1 MSIYNRRMFNNV
13 PNNMRTNSRGVGI
26 TSGLV
31 PVIKANQGKFID
43 SEEYQ
48 KLKAIADQIVP
59 QQQGFFA
66 RNAPALF
73 DFFTRVSEAGEGGKP
88 LIEGAGGLNQSPAG
102 RLFTGLASA
111 APALGNIKPYE
122 DQAAKLAASKLF
134 DIEAEKMT
142 QEDDP
147 DYLEVFLLKDDP
159 DTGAT
164 AGQKI
169 PILRSKFDLS
179 LHSLAEPKEEDK
191 PEDEFIEV
199 YLKTGDDGGEIGQK
213 IPIKRSEFDINKHNL
228 AAPDDEDDFI
238 EVYSKVENKEDGITV
253 GQKIPIKR
261 NEFDANKHDLAAPA
275 DSPEPDFIEVYA
287 KEADEDKGITKGQKL
302 SINRNEYDVK
312 KHDLEGPADVETDF
326 IDVFLLKDDDTTG
339 GKVGQKVPIKREDF
353 DPSLH
358 NLEGPKEVD
367 KPDDITVYSKVTDD
381 SKGITEGQGLRISSD
396 DFDPKLHN
404 MAAPSDDK
412 ISNFQE
418 KLNYIDT
425 LDVSD
430 EKKQE
435 LIFGLI
441 NGNRNVLSAKEEKD
455 LILFGKELESKLK
468 IAEPILNNAIADAT
482 EAAASET
489 NFLSQKALLDD
500 AITGRSFF
508 DTRKYFGDL
517 KAQFPSLYSIL
528 PSNLQETFDSIVDGS
543 AVSTDAA
550 IALSNRATLST
561 AKGGAIPGNLNT
573 KEFDAIVQ
581 SNSAVFFHPEA
592 QSFIIDLNIK
602 DAQIK
607 QEKGQLV
614 EELFTKGTVNG
625 EEFNLADGAIK
636 ILNITNQKY
645 EDYKNSEEYQ
655 AGVNRVLNVG
665 ELVPTSVLAKS
676 ERDIIINDENIGQ
689 TKELFKNGEL
699 SFVGYSNAD
708 GVFVNPANGL
718 SIKVKPNTPVY
729 SIFRG
734 EITGDK
740 ATVYLATQ
748 DELL

>member
-43 SEEYQ
+43 SAEYQ

-73 DFFTRVSEAGEGGKP
+73 DFFSRVSEAGEGGKP

-122 DQAAKLAASKLF
+122 DQAGKLAASKLF

-142 QEDDP
+142 QQDEP
-147 DYLEVFLLKDDP
+147 DYLEVFLLADDTE
-159 DTGAT
+159 TGAKKN
-164 AGQKI
+164 QKI
-169 PILRSKFDLS
+169 PILREEFDLTK
-179 LHSLAEPKEEDK
+179 HTLAKPDE
-191 PEDEFIEV
+191 PEDQFLEV
-199 YLKTGDDGGEIGQK
+199 FAKEADTTKGIDKGQK
-213 IPIKRSEFDINKHNL
+213 IRIDAKNYDPNLHDL
-228 AAPDDEDDFI
+228 AAPDKTEDTFI
-238 EVYSKVENKEDGITV
+238 EVFAKEADTTEGIEK
-253 GQKIPIKR
+253 GQKLRI
-261 NEFDANKHDLAAPA
+261 NANDYDASKHDLAAP
-275 DSPEPDFIEVYA
+275 
-287 KEADEDKGITKGQKL
+287 KEE
-302 SINRNEYDVK
+302 
-312 KHDLEGPADVETDF
+312 
-326 IDVFLLKDDDTTG
+326 
-339 GKVGQKVPIKREDF
+339 
-353 DPSLH
+353 
-358 NLEGPKEVD
+358 D
-367 KPDDITVYSKVTDD
+367 KPDDITVYSKVTDQE
-381 SKGITEGQGLRISSD
+381 KGITEGQGLRISSD

-404 MAAPSDDK
+404 MAAPTDDK
-412 ISNFQE
+412 PSAFKE
-418 KLNYIDT
+418 KIDYINSLNET
-425 LDVSD
+425 D

-441 NGNRNVLSAKEEKD
+441 NGNRNVLSAAEEKE
-455 LILFGKELESKLK
+455 LILFGKELEAKLK

-482 EAAASET
+482 DAAASET

-528 PSNLQETFDSIVDGS
+528 PSNLQETFDSIIDGS

-550 IALSNRATLST
+550 IALSNRATLTT

-614 EELFTKGTVNG
+614 EELFTQGTVNG

-645 EDYKNSEEYQ
+645 EDYKNSDEYKE
-655 AGVNRVLNVG
+655 GVNRVLNVG

-676 ERDIIINDENIGQ
+676 ERDIIINDVNIGQ
-689 TKELFKNGEL
+689 TKELFANGEL

-708 GVFVNPANGL
+708 GVFVNPANGR
-718 SIKVKPNTPVY
+718 SITVKPNTPVY

>member
-1 MSIYNRRMFNNV
+1 
-13 PNNMRTNSRGVGI
+13 
-26 TSGLV
+26 
-31 PVIKANQGKFID
+31 
-43 SEEYQ
+43 
-48 KLKAIADQIVP
+48 
-59 QQQGFFA
+59 
-66 RNAPALF
+66 
-73 DFFTRVSEAGEGGKP
+73 
-88 LIEGAGGLNQSPAG
+88 
-102 RLFTGLASA
+102 
-111 APALGNIKPYE
+111 
-122 DQAAKLAASKLF
+122 
-134 DIEAEKMT
+134 
-142 QEDDP
+142 
-147 DYLEVFLLKDDP
+147 
-159 DTGAT
+159 
-164 AGQKI
+164 
-169 PILRSKFDLS
+169 
-179 LHSLAEPKEEDK
+179 
-191 PEDEFIEV
+191 
-199 YLKTGDDGGEIGQK
+199 
-213 IPIKRSEFDINKHNL
+213 
-228 AAPDDEDDFI
+228 
-238 EVYSKVENKEDGITV
+238 
-253 GQKIPIKR
+253 
-261 NEFDANKHDLAAPA
+261 
-275 DSPEPDFIEVYA
+275 
-287 KEADEDKGITKGQKL
+287 
-302 SINRNEYDVK
+302 
-312 KHDLEGPADVETDF
+312 
-326 IDVFLLKDDDTTG
+326 
-339 GKVGQKVPIKREDF
+339 
-353 DPSLH
+353 
-358 NLEGPKEVD
+358 
-367 KPDDITVYSKVTDD
+367 
-381 SKGITEGQGLRISSD
+381 
-396 DFDPKLHN
+396 
-404 MAAPSDDK
+404 MAAPTDDK
-412 ISNFQE
+412 PSAFKE
-418 KLNYIDT
+418 KIDYINS
-425 LDVSD
+425 LDETD

-441 NGNRNVLSAKEEKD
+441 NGNRNVLSEEEQKN
-455 LILFGKELESKLK
+455 LILFEKELAAKLK

-482 EAAASET
+482 DAAASET

-550 IALSNRATLST
+550 IALSNRATLTT

-607 QEKGQLV
+607 QEKGELV
-614 EELFTKGTVNG
+614 EELFTQGTVNG

-645 EDYKNSEEYQ
+645 EDYKNSDEYQ

-676 ERDIIINDENIGQ
+676 ERDIIINDVNIGQ
-689 TKELFKNGEL
+689 TKELFANGEL

-708 GVFVNPANGL
+708 GIFVNPANGE
-718 SIKVKPNTPVY
+718 SITVKPNTPVY

>member
-43 SEEYQ
+43 SAEYQ
-48 KLKAIADQIVP
+48 KLKAIAEQIVP

-122 DQAAKLAASKLF
+122 DQAGKLAASKLF
-134 DIEAEKMT
+134 DIEAERMT
-142 QEDDP
+142 QQDEP
-147 DYLEVFLLKDDP
+147 DYLEVFLLDDDP
-159 DTGAT
+159 DTGAKKN
-164 AGQKI
+164 QKI
-169 PILRSKFDLS
+169 PILREDFDLTK
-179 LHSLAEPKEEDK
+179 HTLAKPDD
-191 PEDEFIEV
+191 PEDQFLEV
-199 YLKTGDDGGEIGQK
+199 YAKEADTTEGIEKGQK
-213 IPIKRSEFDINKHNL
+213 LRIN
-228 AAPDDEDDFI
+228 ADD
-238 EVYSKVENKEDGITV
+238 Y
-253 GQKIPIKR
+253 
-261 NEFDANKHDLAAPA
+261 DASKHDLAAP
-275 DSPEPDFIEVYA
+275 DKTEDTFIEVYA
-287 KEADEDKGITKGQKL
+287 KEADTTDGIEKGQKL
-302 SINRNEYDVK
+302 RINADDYDAS
-312 KHDLEGPADVETDF
+312 KHDLAAPKEEEKDTF
-326 IDVFLLKDDDTTG
+326 IEVYAKEADTTEG
-339 GKVGQKVPIKREDF
+339 IEKGQKLRINADDYDASKHDLAAPDKTEDTF
-353 DPSLH
+353 IEVYAKEADTTDGIEKGQKLRINADDYDASKHDLAA
-358 NLEGPKEVD
+358 PKEED
-367 KPDDITVYSKVTDD
+367 KPDDITVYSKVTDEE
-381 SKGITEGQGLRISSD
+381 KGITEGQGLRISSD

-425 LDVSD
+425 LDVTD

-441 NGNRNVLSAKEEKD
+441 NGNRNVLSAEEEKD

-550 IALSNRATLST
+550 IALSNRATLTT

-607 QEKGQLV
+607 QEKGKLV

-645 EDYKNSEEYQ
+645 EDYKNSDEYK

-676 ERDIIINDENIGQ
+676 ERDIIINDVNIGQ
-689 TKELFKNGEL
+689 TKELFANGEL

-708 GVFVNPANGL
+708 GVFVNPANGV
-718 SIKVKPNTPVY
+718 SITVKPNTPVY

>member
-1 MSIYNRRMFNNV
+1 
-13 PNNMRTNSRGVGI
+13 MRTNSRGVGI

-31 PVIKANQGKFID
+31 PVIKANEGKFID
-43 SEEYQ
+43 SEEYK
-48 KLKAIADQIVP
+48 KLKAIAEQIVP

-122 DQAAKLAASKLF
+122 DQAGKLAASKLF
-134 DIEAEKMT
+134 DIEAERMT
-142 QEDDP
+142 QQDEP
-147 DYLEVFLLKDDP
+147 DYLEVFLLNDDP
-159 DTGAT
+159 DTGAKKN
-164 AGQKI
+164 QKI
-169 PILRSKFDLS
+169 PILRENFDLTK
-179 LHSLAEPKEEDK
+179 HTLAKPDD
-191 PEDEFIEV
+191 PEDQFLEV
-199 YLKTGDDGGEIGQK
+199 YAKEADTTKGIDKGQK
-213 IPIKRSEFDINKHNL
+213 IRIDAENYDPNL
-228 AAPDDEDDFI
+228 
-238 EVYSKVENKEDGITV
+238 
-253 GQKIPIKR
+253 
-261 NEFDANKHDLAAPA
+261 HDLAAP
-275 DSPEPDFIEVYA
+275 DKTEDTFIEVYA
-287 KEADEDKGITKGQKL
+287 KEADTTEGIEKGQKL
-302 SINRNEYDVK
+302 RINADAYDAS
-312 KHDLEGPADVETDF
+312 KHDLAA
-326 IDVFLLKDDDTTG
+326 
-339 GKVGQKVPIKREDF
+339 
-353 DPSLH
+353 
-358 NLEGPKEVD
+358 PKEED
-367 KPDDITVYSKVTDD
+367 KPDDITVYSKVTDEE
-381 SKGITEGQGLRISSD
+381 KGITEGQGLRISSD

-404 MAAPSDDK
+404 MAAPTDDK
-412 ISNFQE
+412 PSAFKE
-418 KLNYIDT
+418 KIDYINS
-425 LDVSD
+425 LDESD

-441 NGNRNVLSAKEEKD
+441 NGNRNVLSEAEQKN
-455 LILFGKELESKLK
+455 LILFEKELAAKLK
-468 IAEPILNNAIADAT
+468 IAEPLLNNAIADAT
-482 EAAASET
+482 DAAASET

-517 KAQFPSLYSIL
+517 KSQFPSLYSIL

-550 IALSNRATLST
+550 IALSNRATLTT

-607 QEKGQLV
+607 QEKGKLV
-614 EELFTKGTVNG
+614 EELFTQGTVNG

-645 EDYKNSEEYQ
+645 EDYKNSDEYK

-676 ERDIIINDENIGQ
+676 ERDIIINDVNIGQ
-689 TKELFKNGEL
+689 TKELFANGEL

-708 GVFVNPANGL
+708 GIFVNPANGK
-718 SIKVKPNTPVY
+718 SITVKPNTPVY

>member
-43 SEEYQ
+43 SAEYQ
-48 KLKAIADQIVP
+48 KLKAIAEQIVP

-122 DQAAKLAASKLF
+122 DQAGKLAASKLF
-134 DIEAEKMT
+134 DIEAERMT
-142 QEDDP
+142 QQDEP
-147 DYLEVFLLKDDP
+147 DYLEVFLLDDDP
-159 DTGAT
+159 DTGAKKN
-164 AGQKI
+164 QKI
-169 PILRSKFDLS
+169 PILREDFDLTK
-179 LHSLAEPKEEDK
+179 HTLAKPDD
-191 PEDEFIEV
+191 PEDQFLEV
-199 YLKTGDDGGEIGQK
+199 YAKEADTTEGIEKGQK
-213 IPIKRSEFDINKHNL
+213 IRIN
-228 AAPDDEDDFI
+228 ADD
-238 EVYSKVENKEDGITV
+238 Y
-253 GQKIPIKR
+253 
-261 NEFDANKHDLAAPA
+261 DASKHDLAAP
-275 DSPEPDFIEVYA
+275 DKTEDTFIEVYA
-287 KEADEDKGITKGQKL
+287 KEADTTDGIEKGQKL
-302 SINRNEYDVK
+302 RINADDYDAS
-312 KHDLEGPADVETDF
+312 KHDLAA
-326 IDVFLLKDDDTTG
+326 
-339 GKVGQKVPIKREDF
+339 
-353 DPSLH
+353 
-358 NLEGPKEVD
+358 PKEED
-367 KPDDITVYSKVTDD
+367 KPDDITVYSKVTDEE
-381 SKGITEGQGLRISSD
+381 KGITEGQGLRISSD

-425 LDVSD
+425 LDVTD

-441 NGNRNVLSAKEEKD
+441 NGNRNVLSAEEEKD

-550 IALSNRATLST
+550 IALSNRATLTT

-607 QEKGQLV
+607 QEKGKLV

-645 EDYKNSEEYQ
+645 EDYKNSDEYK

-676 ERDIIINDENIGQ
+676 ERDIIINDVNIGQ
-689 TKELFKNGEL
+689 TKELFANGEL

-708 GVFVNPANGL
+708 GVFVNPANGV
-718 SIKVKPNTPVY
+718 SITVKPNTPVY

>member
-88 LIEGAGGLNQSPAG
+88 FIEGAGGLNQSPAG

-122 DQAAKLAASKLF
+122 DQAGKLAASKLF
-134 DIEAEKMT
+134 DIEAERMT
-142 QEDDP
+142 QQDEP
-147 DYLEVFLLKDDP
+147 DYLEVFLLADDTE
-159 DTGAT
+159 TGAKKN
-164 AGQKI
+164 QKI
-169 PILRSKFDLS
+169 PILRENFDLTK
-179 LHSLAEPKEEDK
+179 HTLAKPDD
-191 PEDEFIEV
+191 PEDQFLEV
-199 YLKTGDDGGEIGQK
+199 FAKEADTTKGINKGQK
-213 IPIKRSEFDINKHNL
+213 IRIDAKNYDPNLHDL
-228 AAPDDEDDFI
+228 AAPDKTEDTFI
-238 EVYSKVENKEDGITV
+238 EVFAKEANTTEGIEK
-253 GQKIPIKR
+253 GQKLRI
-261 NEFDANKHDLAAPA
+261 NANDYDASKHDLAAP
-275 DSPEPDFIEVYA
+275 
-287 KEADEDKGITKGQKL
+287 KEE
-302 SINRNEYDVK
+302 
-312 KHDLEGPADVETDF
+312 
-326 IDVFLLKDDDTTG
+326 
-339 GKVGQKVPIKREDF
+339 
-353 DPSLH
+353 
-358 NLEGPKEVD
+358 D
-367 KPDDITVYSKVTDD
+367 KPDDITVYSKVTDEE
-381 SKGITEGQGLRISSD
+381 KGITEGQGLRISSD

-425 LDVSD
+425 LNVTD

-441 NGNRNVLSAKEEKD
+441 NGNRNVLSEEEQKN
-455 LILFGKELESKLK
+455 LILFEKELAAKLK

-482 EAAASET
+482 DAAASET

-550 IALSNRATLST
+550 IALSNRATLTT

-645 EDYKNSEEYQ
+645 EDYKNSDEYQ

-676 ERDIIINDENIGQ
+676 ERDIIINDVNIGQ
-689 TKELFKNGEL
+689 TKELFANGEL

-708 GVFVNPANGL
+708 GIFVNPANGE
-718 SIKVKPNTPVY
+718 SITVKPNTPVY

>member
-43 SEEYQ
+43 SAEYQ
-48 KLKAIADQIVP
+48 KLKAIAEQIVP

-122 DQAAKLAASKLF
+122 DQAGKLAASKLF
-134 DIEAEKMT
+134 DIEAERMT
-142 QEDDP
+142 QQDEP
-147 DYLEVFLLKDDP
+147 DYLEVFLLDDDP
-159 DTGAT
+159 DTGAKKN
-164 AGQKI
+164 QKI
-169 PILRSKFDLS
+169 PILREDFDLTK
-179 LHSLAEPKEEDK
+179 HTLAKPDD
-191 PEDEFIEV
+191 PEDQFLEV
-199 YLKTGDDGGEIGQK
+199 YAKEADTTEGIEKGQK
-213 IPIKRSEFDINKHNL
+213 IRIN
-228 AAPDDEDDFI
+228 ADD
-238 EVYSKVENKEDGITV
+238 Y
-253 GQKIPIKR
+253 
-261 NEFDANKHDLAAPA
+261 DASKHDLAAP
-275 DSPEPDFIEVYA
+275 DKTEDTFIEVYA
-287 KEADEDKGITKGQKL
+287 KEADTTDGIEKGQKL
-302 SINRNEYDVK
+302 RINADDYDAS
-312 KHDLEGPADVETDF
+312 KHDLAAPKEEEKDTF
-326 IDVFLLKDDDTTG
+326 IEVYAKEADTTEG
-339 GKVGQKVPIKREDF
+339 IEKGQKLRINADDYDASKHD
-353 DPSLH
+353 LAA
-358 NLEGPKEVD
+358 PKEED
-367 KPDDITVYSKVTDD
+367 KPDDITVYSKVTDEE
-381 SKGITEGQGLRISSD
+381 KGITEGQGLRISSD

-425 LDVSD
+425 LDVTD

-441 NGNRNVLSAKEEKD
+441 NGNRNVLSAEEEKD

-550 IALSNRATLST
+550 IALSNRATLTT

-607 QEKGQLV
+607 QEKGKLV

-645 EDYKNSEEYQ
+645 EDYKNSDEYK

-676 ERDIIINDENIGQ
+676 ERDIIINDVNIGQ
-689 TKELFKNGEL
+689 TKELFANGEL

-708 GVFVNPANGL
+708 GVFVNPANGV
-718 SIKVKPNTPVY
+718 SITVKPNTPVY